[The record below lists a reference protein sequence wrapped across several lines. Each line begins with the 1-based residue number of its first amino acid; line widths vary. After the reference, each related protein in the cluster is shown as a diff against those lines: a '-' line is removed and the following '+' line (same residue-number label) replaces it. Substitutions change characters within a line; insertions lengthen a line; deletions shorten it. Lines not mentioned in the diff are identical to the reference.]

1 MPGHLLHL
9 GAIVQCSHAG
19 AATPMSSNPRV
30 TLAGQPTVLVSTQWM
45 IAGCPLPKNAP
56 FDQTASFTA
65 GTTRVTSNGQPLA
78 LDSAASTCAATGQ
91 PLRVVQVQSRVV
103 AQ

>member
-1 MPGHLLHL
+1 MSGHLLHL
-9 GAIVQCSHAG
+9 GAIVQCTHAG
-19 AATPMSSNPRV
+19 PATPMAANSRV
-30 TLAGQPTVLVSTQWM
+30 LVTGQPTVLQTTPWT

-56 FDQTASFTA
+56 FDQTGSFTA